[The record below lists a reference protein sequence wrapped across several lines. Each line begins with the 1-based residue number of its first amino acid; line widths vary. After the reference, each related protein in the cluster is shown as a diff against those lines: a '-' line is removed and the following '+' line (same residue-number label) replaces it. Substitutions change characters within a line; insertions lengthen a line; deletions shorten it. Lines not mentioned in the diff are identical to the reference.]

1 MRRAPA
7 RGLFALEPVR
17 AAQELV
23 ARVLANPTLRRA
35 PKGDGHH
42 VLVMPGLGGSDLSTR
57 VMRAFLRRLGYYV
70 HAWRLGRNL
79 GPTDHIIDGLAE
91 RFGAL
96 TSERPIT
103 LIGHSMGGI
112 YARELSRRAPERVRQ
127 VVTLGSPVSWRR
139 GAQSN
144 VSGVYRS
151 LSPLHSERVRDVP
164 RNYSP
169 ALPDVPLTAIFTKQD
184 GVVPWR
190 SCVFDPDDRHE
201 CIEVRG
207 SHTGLIH
214 NVASMLVVADRLAQP
229 EGEWKPFTER
239 GDIAARVWTPE
250 QPHSA

>member
-23 ARVLANPTLRRA
+23 GRVLADPQLRRA
-35 PKGDGHH
+35 AKGDGHH

-57 VMRAFLRRLGYYV
+57 ILRAFLRRLGYYV

-79 GPTDHIIDGLAE
+79 GPTDHIIDGLGE
-91 RFGAL
+91 RFGSL
-96 TSERPIT
+96 STDGRIT

-112 YARELSRRAPERVRQ
+112 YARELARRAPHRVRQ
-127 VVTLGSPVSWRR
+127 VVTLGSPVTWRR
-139 GAQSN
+139 GARSN
-144 VSGVYRS
+144 VSGVYRT
-151 LSPLHSERVRDVP
+151 LSPLHSERVRDA
-164 RNYSP
+164 P
-169 ALPDVPLTAIFTKQD
+169 ADYGPSLPAVPLTAIFTKRD

-190 SCVFDPDDRHE
+190 SCVFTPDDRHE

-214 NVASMLVVADRLAQP
+214 NAAALLVIADRLAQ
-229 EGEWKPFTER
+229 EDGEWKPFVER
-239 GDIAARVWTPE
+239 AGVGARVWTPD
-250 QPHSA
+250 

>member
-7 RGLFALEPVR
+7 RGLFALEPMR

-23 ARVLANPTLRRA
+23 ARVLADPRLRRA

-57 VMRAFLRRLGYYV
+57 VMRAYLRRLGYFV

-91 RFGAL
+91 RFGSLSTA
-96 TSERPIT
+96 SRIT

-112 YARELSRRAPERVRQ
+112 YARELARRAPNRVRQ
-127 VVTLGSPVSWRR
+127 VVTLGSPVRWQR

-144 VSGVYRS
+144 VSGVYRT
-151 LSPLHSERVRDVP
+151 LGPLHSERVRDVP
-164 RNYSP
+164 REYGP
-169 ALPDVPLTAIFTKQD
+169 TLPDVPLTAIFTKRD

-214 NVASMLVVADRLAQP
+214 NVASMLVVADRLAQA
-229 EGEWKPFTER
+229 EGEWKLYVER
-239 GDIAARVWTPE
+239 PGVAARIWTPD
-250 QPHSA
+250 